1 MGNSLKSF
9 KRQPHSVAYKRPI
22 SVSGTY
28 MFFRCTLLVL
38 HVNLHEKFEAEN
50 DNLKV
55 FSFTELKKATKNFRE
70 CRVVDGDDR
79 SSRKFYKGYID
90 EYVPSRTVTGITVS
104 VLDVGSSFPLQDR
117 EISKEQVQSLGQI
130 IHPNVVKFLG
140 YCCEDDKI
148 HFLVFEYFHKGSLD
162 RHIYGKEEE
171 PLPWEIRVKIAIGVA
186 RGVEFIHFI
195 KNKPLFRKLRMYNIM
210 HDEQYNAK
218 LFYLESNQEDAC
230 RLIGGLEYEPP
241 EYVQCRLD
249 LKSDVFTLGVILL
262 DLVTGSKDT
271 IRKERRKSIATT
283 RPSLLCDNQKIREII
298 DPRLR
303 NDYPVNAVKE
313 MGILIQRCTKWD
325 KNE

>member
-22 SVSGTY
+22 YVS
-28 MFFRCTLLVL
+28 
-38 HVNLHEKFEAEN
+38 EN

-55 FSFTELKKATKNFRE
+55 FSFTELKKATKNFIE
-70 CRVVDGDDR
+70 CKVVDGDDR

-90 EYVPSRTVTGITVS
+90 EYVPSRAGTGITVS

-117 EISKEQVQSLGQI
+117 EISKHSDLHRSVMFFSTE
-130 IHPNVVKFLG
+130 
-140 YCCEDDKI
+140 
-148 HFLVFEYFHKGSLD
+148 
-162 RHIYGKEEE
+162 EEE

-195 KNKPLFRKLRMYNIM
+195 KNKP
-210 HDEQYNAK
+210 QYNAK
-218 LFYLESNQEDAC
+218 LFYLELNQEDAC
-230 RLIGGLEYEPP
+230 RLIGGLEYEPRI
-241 EYVQCRLD
+241 CRLD

-262 DLVTGSKDT
+262 DLVIGSKDT

-283 RPSLLCDNQKIREII
+283 RPSLLCDAQKIREII
-298 DPRLR
+298 NPRLR

-325 KNE
+325 KNERPLMQQVLDSLSYIAEFKTSV

>member
-1 MGNSLKSF
+1 MCFNLFKNPIRCVKILNLHQQLENSLKSF

-22 SVSGTY
+22 SVS
-28 MFFRCTLLVL
+28 
-38 HVNLHEKFEAEN
+38 EN

-210 HDEQYNAK
+210 HDSNTMQNCFILNQTKKMHVDSLEDLTTNLLNMYNVVW
-218 LFYLESNQEDAC
+218 
-230 RLIGGLEYEPP
+230 I
-241 EYVQCRLD
+241 
-249 LKSDVFTLGVILL
+249 
-262 DLVTGSKDT
+262 
-271 IRKERRKSIATT
+271 
-283 RPSLLCDNQKIREII
+283 
-298 DPRLR
+298 
-303 NDYPVNAVKE
+303 
-313 MGILIQRCTKWD
+313 
-325 KNE
+325 

>member
-9 KRQPHSVAYKRPI
+9 KRQPHSVAYKHPI

-28 MFFRCTLLVL
+28 MFFKCTLLVH
-38 HVNLHEKFEAEN
+38 HVNLHEKFEAES

-55 FSFTELKKATKNFRE
+55 FSFTELKKATKNFIE
-70 CRVVDGDDR
+70 CRVVDGDNR

-90 EYVPSRTVTGITVS
+90 EYVPSRSGTGITVY
-104 VLDVGSSFPLQDR
+104 VLD
-117 EISKEQVQSLGQI
+117 EQVQSIGQI
-130 IHPNVVKFLG
+130 IHPNVVKLLG
-140 YCCEDDKI
+140 YCCENDKI

-195 KNKPLFRKLRMYNIM
+195 KNKPVFENS
-210 HDEQYNAK
+210 E
-218 LFYLESNQEDAC
+218 
-230 RLIGGLEYEPP
+230 
-241 EYVQCRLD
+241 CRLD

-262 DLVTGSKDT
+262 DLVIGSKDT

-283 RPSLLCDNQKIREII
+283 RPSLLCDAQKIREII
-298 DPRLR
+298 NPRLR

-325 KNE
+325 KNERPLMQ

>member
-1 MGNSLKSF
+1 MGNSLKSS
-9 KRQPHSVAYKRPI
+9 KQQPRSVAYKPLI
-22 SVSGTY
+22 SVS
-28 MFFRCTLLVL
+28 
-38 HVNLHEKFEAEN
+38 EN
-50 DNLKV
+50 DNLNV

-70 CRVVDGDDR
+70 CRVVDGEDR

-90 EYVPSRTVTGITVS
+90 EYIPSRTGTGITVS
-104 VLDVGSSFPLQDR
+104 VLDVCSSYPLQDR
-117 EISKEQVQSLGQI
+117 EISKI
-130 IHPNVVKFLG
+130 FHPNVVKLLG

-162 RHIYGKEEE
+162 RHIYGKEEA
-171 PLPWEIRVKIAIGVA
+171 LPWEIRVKIAIGVA
-186 RGVEFIHFI
+186 RAVEFIHFI

-210 HDEQYNAK
+210 LDEQYNAK

-241 EYVQCRLD
+241 EFVKCRMD
-249 LKSDVFTLGVILL
+249 MKSDVFTFGVILL

-271 IRKERRKSIATT
+271 IRKERGKGLPTT
-283 RPSLLCDNQKIREII
+283 RPSLLCDAQKIREII

-313 MGILIQRCTKWD
+313 MGILIQNCTKWD
-325 KNE
+325 MKERPLMQQVLDTLNHIARIKD

>member
-1 MGNSLKSF
+1 MGHSLKSF

-22 SVSGTY
+22 SVS
-28 MFFRCTLLVL
+28 
-38 HVNLHEKFEAEN
+38 EN

-162 RHIYGKEEE
+162 RHIYG
-171 PLPWEIRVKIAIGVA
+171 
-186 RGVEFIHFI
+186 
-195 KNKPLFRKLRMYNIM
+195 
-210 HDEQYNAK
+210 
-218 LFYLESNQEDAC
+218 S
-230 RLIGGLEYEPP
+230 
-241 EYVQCRLD
+241 RLD

>member
-1 MGNSLKSF
+1 KSF
-9 KRQPHSVAYKRPI
+9 KRQPHSVAYKHPI
-22 SVSGTY
+22 YVSGTY
-28 MFFRCTLLVL
+28 MFFKCTLLVL

-70 CRVVDGDDR
+70 CTVVDGDNR

-90 EYVPSRTVTGITVS
+90 EYVPSRAGTGITAS
-104 VLDVGSSFPLQDR
+104 VLD
-117 EISKEQVQSLGQI
+117 I
-130 IHPNVVKFLG
+130 IHPNVVKLLG

-148 HFLVFEYFHKGSLD
+148 HLLVFEYFHKGSLD
-162 RHIYGKEEE
+162 RHIYGMSCFSQQKEE
-171 PLPWEIRVKIAIGVA
+171 PISWEIRVKIAIGVA

-195 KNKPLFRKLRMYNIM
+195 KTKPLLRKIRMYNIM
-210 HDEQYNAK
+210 LDEQYNAK
-218 LFYLESNQEDAC
+218 LFYLESNQEGAC

-283 RPSLLCDNQKIREII
+283 GPSLLCDNQKIREII

-303 NDYPVNAVKE
+303 NDYPVNAVKK

-325 KNE
+325 KNERPLMQQVLDSLSYIAEFKTNV